1 MCYNSWGSQRVMNDL
16 ATEQQCPNILW
27 RKLGI
32 LNSPRML
39 MRTLLCS
46 VDWQSRT
53 VVFRVEDAAKEDLF
67 TNITVCLSHLM
78 PSCS

>member
-1 MCYNSWGSQRVMNDL
+1 MEKTGHSEQSQNADAYTAVQCRL
-16 ATEQQCPNILW
+16 A
-27 RKLGI
+27 
-32 LNSPRML
+32 
-39 MRTLLCS
+39 
-46 VDWQSRT
+46 VRT